1 METDG
6 MGLIFKQLNGW
17 FLAGIGLNS
26 LMVDSYQV
34 DATPWSQSRDMSTT
48 VSEQFLEN
56 FFTHIQQHT
65 KFTQIAQSIQIFE
78 FIH

>member
-17 FLAGIGLNS
+17 FLAGIDLNS

-34 DATPWSQSRDMSTT
+34 D
-48 VSEQFLEN
+48 
-56 FFTHIQQHT
+56 
-65 KFTQIAQSIQIFE
+65 SIP
-78 FIH
+78 